1 MGFWDGLK
9 GGFSRMSDGLKG
21 KVTQFKN
28 STFADGTMAVCALI
42 AAADGDIS
50 AAEREKTAG
59 FISNNDVLKAFDV
72 KDLRAKFEYFC
83 DKLTKDFYFG
93 KIEAIQAAAK
103 LKSKPDQARA
113 AVQIGVIIGGADG
126 NFDKNERAV
135 LKELCYAVGIDP
147 NEFEL

>member
-9 GGFSRMSDGLKG
+9 GGISRMNDGLKS

-28 STFADGTMAVCALI
+28 STFAEGTMAVCALI
-42 AAADGDIS
+42 AAADGTIDDS
-50 AAEREKTAG
+50 ERKKTAA
-59 FISNNDVLKAFDV
+59 FISSNEVLKAFDV
-72 KDLRAKFEYFC
+72 KELQTKFDYYC
-83 DKLTKDFYFG
+83 DKLSKDFYFG

-103 LKSKPDQARA
+103 LKAKPDQARA

-126 NFDKNERAV
+126 NFDADEKAV

-147 NEFEL
+147 NEFDL